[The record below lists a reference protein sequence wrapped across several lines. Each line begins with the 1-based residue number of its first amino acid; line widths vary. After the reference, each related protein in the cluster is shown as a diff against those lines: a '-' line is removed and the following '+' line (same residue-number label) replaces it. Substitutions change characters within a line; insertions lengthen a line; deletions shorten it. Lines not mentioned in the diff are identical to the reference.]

1 MAVGRSYGDSFPFI
15 LFKWIRNNYQYLSGY
30 LKSTVQSDTVAV
42 QSDTVAVKSTAA
54 TKEKGHRFPPD
65 SESNNIAQGFC
76 LLNWRLNA

>member
-1 MAVGRSYGDSFPFI
+1 MGVGRSYGDPFPFI

-30 LKSTVQSDTVAV
+30 FKSTV

-54 TKEKGHRFPPD
+54 TKEKGCRFPPD